1 MLLKTNTIYIAA
13 LALLAASC
21 GNSSG
26 SRNRGPIVLGD
37 SGTII
42 TETDSQYL
50 KDDVMDIEP
59 RRQQV
64 ADTPK
69 AAPAPEK
76 PAARDTTTVSKREP
90 EEAGEGIDL
99 GGAKIVLT
107 GLKLKE
113 PRRQN
118 ATQESSL
125 TYSLQSGR
133 LAAAKLVVYGG
144 KNVTV
149 KQRYQ
154 SRLQLKSSL
163 GTVDLRE
170 LGLYTSGWNNVAAG
184 RSGNAPSFALT
195 ALNNIDFAQMNN
207 NKIKNAADREL
218 RKRRTNSRTIQSWM
232 KEIRKTRSADDD
244 PCEIQLDNVQW
255 QISGTDEKGK
265 SFHKNIR
272 IDS

>member
-1 MLLKTNTIYIAA
+1 LKTNTIYITA
-13 LALLAASC
+13 LALFLGSC
-21 GNSSG
+21 GSNNG

-37 SGTII
+37 SSTII

-50 KDDVMDIEP
+50 KDDVPDIAP
-59 RRQQV
+59 RRAQP
-64 ADTPK
+64 ADTPHQAPQK
-69 AAPAPEK
+69 AAPAKDSTPV
-76 PAARDTTTVSKREP
+76 ARQEP
-90 EEAGEGIDL
+90 EAAGQGIDF
-99 GGAKIVLT
+99 GGAKVVLA

-118 ATQESSL
+118 PVQESGL

-133 LAAAKLVVYGG
+133 LGASKLIVYGG
-144 KNVTV
+144 RNVTV

-154 SRLQLKSSL
+154 SRLVLKSSL

-170 LGLYTSGWNNVAAG
+170 LGLYTSGWANLSAG
-184 RSGNAPSFALT
+184 RSGDAQSFALT
-195 ALNNIDFAQMNN
+195 GLNNVGFAQVNN

-232 KEIRKTRSADDD
+232 KEIRRTRSANDE

-265 SFHKNIR
+265 SFHKTIR
-272 IDS
+272 IDA